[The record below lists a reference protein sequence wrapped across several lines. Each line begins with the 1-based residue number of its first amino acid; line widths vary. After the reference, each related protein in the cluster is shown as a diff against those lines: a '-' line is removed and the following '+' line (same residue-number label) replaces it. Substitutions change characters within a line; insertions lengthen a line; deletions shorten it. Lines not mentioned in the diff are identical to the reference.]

1 MAEKYVK
8 AEKDYLAGM
17 KYKELAEKYGVSLN
31 TVKSWKQRYGW
42 SRDKKAHPEEKSVH
56 TKKKGRTQKKKDAP
70 KYPDDGTRETL
81 LNEDLTDEQ
90 RMFCIY
96 YVRTFNAT
104 QSYRNAYGCSYDSAK
119 AHGYELLRNVAVRA
133 EIDRLKEIKRQQIV
147 AEEADIVELQMRI
160 AFGDIGD
167 ILQFRGGSVRLNASE
182 EVDTQLIA
190 SVKEGKDGVSV
201 KLKDSQRAI
210 DWLSK
215 YFLLH
220 PDDKYR
226 AEFDR
231 KRAEVKDSG
240 AEEIL
245 KNMQTI
251 TDILRRPAENR
262 ELTDFEA
269 DPGEQTGQEGGDPGE
284 GAAE

>member
-1 MAEKYVK
+1 MAENYVE

-31 TVKSWKQRYGW
+31 TVKSWKQRYDW
-42 SRDKKAHPEEKSVH
+42 SRDKGAQKEKGVH
-56 TKKKGRTQKKKDAP
+56 TKKKGRTQKKKAAP
-70 KYPDDGTRETL
+70 APPDDDGTRETL
-81 LNEDLTDEQ
+81 LNEELTDEQ
-90 RMFCIY
+90 QMFCIY
-96 YVRTFNAT
+96 YIRTFNAA
-104 QSYRNAYGCSYDSAK
+104 QSYRNAYGCSYDAAK
-119 AHGYELLRNVAVRA
+119 AHGYELLRNVAVKA
-133 EIDRLKEIKRQQIV
+133 EIDRLKEIRRQQII
-147 AEEADIVELQMRI
+147 ADASDIVELQMRI

-167 ILQFRGGSVRLNASE
+167 ILQFHGGSVRLNASE

-201 KLKDSQRAI
+201 KMKDPQRAI

-251 TDILRRPAENR
+251 TDILKRPVENR
-262 ELTDFEA
+262 ELTDFEE
-269 DPGEQTGQEGGDPGE
+269 DQGEQTAQEGE
-284 GAAE
+284 EAAD

>member
-1 MAEKYVK
+1 
-8 AEKDYLAGM
+8 M

-31 TVKSWKQRYGW
+31 TVKSWKQRYDW
-42 SRDKKAHPEEKSVH
+42 SRDKGAQKEKGVH
-56 TKKKGRTQKKKDAP
+56 TKKKGRTQKKKAAP
-70 KYPDDGTRETL
+70 APPDDAGTRETL
-81 LNEDLTDEQ
+81 LNEELTDEQ
-90 RMFCIY
+90 QMFCIY
-96 YVRTFNAT
+96 YIRTFNAA
-104 QSYRNAYGCSYDSAK
+104 QSYRNAYGCSYDAAK
-119 AHGYELLRNVAVRA
+119 AHGYELLRNVAVKA
-133 EIDRLKEIKRQQIV
+133 EIDRLKEIRRQQII
-147 AEEADIVELQMRI
+147 ADASDIVELQMRI

-167 ILQFRGGSVRLNASE
+167 ILQFHGGSVRLNASE

-201 KLKDSQRAI
+201 KMKDPQRAI

-251 TDILRRPAENR
+251 TDILKRPVENR
-262 ELTDFEA
+262 ELTDFEE
-269 DPGEQTGQEGGDPGE
+269 DQGEQTAQEGE
-284 GAAE
+284 EAAD